1 MRRLPPTVHDD
12 VVLVPKNVTGERCI
26 ALLITM
32 VRWWEWLRAPEVVK
46 WQQRHHVRWDAA
58 DNRNG
63 GAERTVW
70 ETLLE
75 MERFEQHTGEKG
87 QGAFALVL
95 DLAKAFERVCVPV
108 VWAWATHFRFPKNF
122 LRVPCGYFQHQ
133 RRVQLDGC
141 MAEPLHTVT
150 AIFSGSKMELLAL
163 SHCVAKRNGE
173 VMKVNPPVKVKVFV
187 DDITAFMERR
197 NKELAGATGGVLP
210 ESYSNWDC
218 KETAEI
224 VNR

>member
-1 MRRLPPTVHDD
+1 MKRQCQDGLREGGKVRQGKNRSGMRRLPPTVHDD
-12 VVLVPKNVTGERCI
+12 VFLVPKNVTGERCI

-32 VRWWEWLRAPEVVK
+32 IRWWEWRRAPEVVK

-75 MERFEQHTGEKG
+75 MERFEQHAGEKG

-133 RRVQLDGC
+133 RRVQWMCGRASPHRYGHFFCVKNGAACSFALCCKTQWRGDEGKP
-141 MAEPLHTVT
+141 A
-150 AIFSGSKMELLAL
+150 SK
-163 SHCVAKRNGE
+163 GE
-173 VMKVNPPVKVKVFV
+173 SF
-187 DDITAFMERR
+187 
-197 NKELAGATGGVLP
+197 
-210 ESYSNWDC
+210 C
-218 KETAEI
+218 
-224 VNR
+224 